1 MHPPPPFFP
10 VATDAIER
18 DAISEV
24 IPKRLFLTNWRGGSD
39 PSALTNLKVTHIA
52 AIGEEFVGSDDDL
65 EGIEYYKHG
74 ERPPARHTLHY
85 LTYPVDVGDD
95 ERRLHLLLNPIPEPE
110 PSSEPSPTPFPER
123 CRYWRHRRG
132 GVQDGQ
138 LAPRGGGLYRQ
149 GHPGR
154 RRRTGPLR
162 RGSLAERYRSAR
174 LPGQGQEQSQA

>member
-95 ERRLHLLLNPIPEPE
+95 ERRLHLLNLIPQPEPW
-110 PSSEPSPTPFPER
+110 SEPSPTPFPER